1 MPFAASGSAASGS
14 ASFPK
19 ERVKPYGYADCGATA
34 ARAPEGPRSK
44 RSNEMASSR
53 SGGRGERTRSARPPW
68 EAPKR
73 ARASVESIDGRAKV
87 AFESRRVRAR
97 VAVCRRRSHEK
108 VEKAVVNNGASSA
121 PAIQNSTSVENI
133 EAYFF

>member
-1 MPFAASGSAASGS
+1 LAHHRRLSVFHRRGREKHRS
-14 ASFPK
+14 
-19 ERVKPYGYADCGATA
+19 RVDE
-34 ARAPEGPRSK
+34 ARARC
-44 RSNEMASSR
+44 A
-53 SGGRGERTRSARPPW
+53 
-68 EAPKR
+68 KR